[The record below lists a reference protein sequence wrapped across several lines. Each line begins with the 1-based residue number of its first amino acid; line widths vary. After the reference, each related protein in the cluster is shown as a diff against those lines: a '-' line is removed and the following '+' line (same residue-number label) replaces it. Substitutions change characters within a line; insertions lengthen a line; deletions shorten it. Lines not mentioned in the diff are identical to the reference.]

1 MPQTTLVEQREPPA
15 ALCAFPV
22 NVLLAHLVPNDVVIC
37 QLSPPSVDLRG
48 LAERGCVEVAE
59 DLEAQLGG
67 ERAEEVDLDEIADG
81 RGYEGELRETALS
94 EGETGQ
100 RRRATRHWQCSA
112 GQPGIPCRVALVVAP
127 WTARLLVVDTIDRDD
142 GGSRTWCWQWAGAR
156 LDLGCW
162 PRADCTAE
170 GYVVRDM
177 A

>member
-37 QLSPPSVDLRG
+37 QLSPPSIDLRG

-94 EGETGQ
+94 EDTLQHEVAMARRGSGEERPDIGN
-100 RRRATRHWQCSA
+100 A
-112 GQPGIPCRVALVVAP
+112 
-127 WTARLLVVDTIDRDD
+127 LLV
-142 GGSRTWCWQWAGAR
+142 S
-156 LDLGCW
+156 LGFS
-162 PRADCTAE
+162 AE
-170 GYVVRDM
+170 LLL
-177 A
+177 